1 MADPIRRLKEQ
12 HDDDDPLTSSTG
24 RVHARSRARSRGAL
38 LVSGFALGQI
48 APNLV
53 EMIGGPL
60 DSARTEAIAPALTTA
75 DDYATRQGAIAP
87 SLTTADD
94 YATRHRER

>member
-1 MADPIRRLKEQ
+1 MTTIHSPAQRA
-12 HDDDDPLTSSTG
+12 G
-24 RVHARSRARSRGAL
+24 FMRVPALALAGAL

-60 DSARTEAIAPALTTA
+60 DSARTEAVAPALTTA

-87 SLTTADD
+87 ALTTADD

>member
-1 MADPIRRLKEQ
+1 MTTIHSPAQRA
-12 HDDDDPLTSSTG
+12 G
-24 RVHARSRARSRGAL
+24 FMRVPALALAGAL

-53 EMIGGPL
+53 EMIGPL

-75 DDYATRQGAIAP
+75 SRPPTTTRPG
-87 SLTTADD
+87 TASVRPD
-94 YATRHRER
+94 

>member
-1 MADPIRRLKEQ
+1 MTTIHSPAQRA
-12 HDDDDPLTSSTG
+12 G
-24 RVHARSRARSRGAL
+24 FMRVPALALAGAL

-53 EMIGGPL
+53 EMIGPL
-60 DSARTEAIAPALTTA
+60 DSARTEAVAPALTTA

-87 SLTTADD
+87 ALTTADD